1 LTGCLKLAL
10 VVRSYSV
17 AGDLGGH
24 DFGPAIDPCKA
35 TGYTNQ
41 VRIRNFIHKGLK
53 GLYLENSSKGVPPDA
68 VDKLRAM
75 LTFLQDMQRV
85 EVLRASPL

>member
-1 LTGCLKLAL
+1 
-10 VVRSYSV
+10 
-17 AGDLGGH
+17 
-24 DFGPAIDPCKA
+24 
-35 TGYTNQ
+35 

-53 GLYLENSSKGVPPDA
+53 GLYLKNSSKGVPPDT

-85 EVLRASPL
+85 EVAPVNRTACGSLEPFNKCTD